1 MCSLLLF
8 SSALLVLHVT
18 TVQLQQYS
26 FLNSKEPVEDPWS
39 YVLPGTLREKTS
51 CQNSQHGHQDYVQ
64 QLYLWVFTTEFEH
77 VLLAG
82 VLCELFFT

>member
-51 CQNSQHGHQDYVQ
+51 CQNSQHGHQGYVQ
-64 QLYLWVFTTEFEH
+64 QPYLWVFTTAFEYA
-77 VLLAG
+77 LLAG
-82 VLCELFFT
+82 VLC